1 MRILVILPENPPK
14 KILIELSDWQHIRN
28 VKDLINRKKH
38 SQAINIALQKGN
50 LEREVGA
57 DEFENLGTDLILR
70 EDRAHWDTT
79 RGR

>member
-14 KILIELSDWQHIRN
+14 KILIELSDRQHIRN
-28 VKDLINRKKH
+28 VKDLIERKKH
-38 SQAINIALQKGN
+38 SKAINIALRNGRFEK
-50 LEREVGA
+50 EIKP

-70 EDRAHWDTT
+70 EDSAHWDTT